1 MASNGLGDFPI
12 TQSTFGVLAFRR
24 PTLFGIANETLSDV
38 AEEYFFGSST
48 AEFSASNTLGAITL
62 TSTAAVTAAH
72 TLSVTLGAITLTAEY
87 DDSEVVDEPPAFNP
101 GAGGGWGFWK
111 GASTEKDQD
120 DAWKKRRKKLKELED
135 IIRRAAGE
143 IPDDAPEK
151 QPVKAAAV
159 TVEKA
164 AAVKQHPL
172 FRRAAPPPP
181 IAPLLAAAHRA
192 EQALL
197 AYKTRKFELVLEQR
211 AAALEKYKSER
222 LAQLI
227 AEAEEDDED
236 VLLLLS

>member
-1 MASNGLGDFPI
+1 MATAF
-12 TQSTFGVLAFRR
+12 QSSAFQ
-24 PTLFGIANETLSDV
+24 N
-38 AEEYFFGSST
+38 
-48 AEFSASNTLGAITL
+48 SAFQI
-62 TSTAAVTAAH
+62 
-72 TLSVTLGAITLTAEY
+72 
-87 DDSEVVDEPPAFNP
+87 EVVAGGGEPEFNP
-101 GAGGGWGFWK
+101 GAGGGWGYFQ
-111 GASTEKDQD
+111 GASTEADQTE
-120 DAWKKRRKKLKELED
+120 AWKRRKKKLKELED

-151 QPVKAAAV
+151 KVAKAAAAS
-159 TVEKA
+159 VEKA
-164 AAVKQHPL
+164 AAVNQHPIL
-172 FRRAAPPPP
+172 KSAPPPP

>member
-1 MASNGLGDFPI
+1 MAG
-12 TQSTFGVLAFRR
+12 AFQ
-24 PTLFGIANETLSDV
+24 ANAFENTAFQVD
-38 AEEYFFGSST
+38 GS
-48 AEFSASNTLGAITL
+48 
-62 TSTAAVTAAH
+62 V
-72 TLSVTLGAITLTAEY
+72 
-87 DDSEVVDEPPAFNP
+87 VVDPPEFNP

-143 IPDDAPEK
+143 IPDDVPEK
-151 QPVKAAAV
+151 KVVKAAAA

-192 EQALL
+192 EQALI

>member
-1 MASNGLGDFPI
+1 MAG
-12 TQSTFGVLAFRR
+12 AFQ
-24 PTLFGIANETLSDV
+24 ASDIQNTAFQVEV
-38 AEEYFFGSST
+38 AAG
-48 AEFSASNTLGAITL
+48 AEP
-62 TSTAAVTAAH
+62 
-72 TLSVTLGAITLTAEY
+72 E
-87 DDSEVVDEPPAFNP
+87 FNP
-101 GAGGGWGFWK
+101 GAGGGWGYFQ
-111 GASTEKDQD
+111 GASTEADQAE
-120 DAWKKRRKKLKELED
+120 AWKRRKKKLKELED

-143 IPDDAPEK
+143 LPDDVPEK
-151 QPVKAAAV
+151 KVVAAAAA

-164 AAVKQHPL
+164 AAVQQHPIL
-172 FRRAAPPPP
+172 KSAPPPP

>member
-1 MASNGLGDFPI
+1 MA
-12 TQSTFGVLAFRR
+12 TAFQ
-24 PTLFGIANETLSDV
+24 A
-38 AEEYFFGSST
+38 
-48 AEFSASNTLGAITL
+48 SAFQNSAFQI
-62 TSTAAVTAAH
+62 
-72 TLSVTLGAITLTAEY
+72 
-87 DDSEVVDEPPAFNP
+87 EVVAGGEPEFNP
-101 GAGGGWGFWK
+101 GAGGGWGYWK
-111 GASTEKDQD
+111 GASTEADQAE
-120 DAWKKRRKKLKELED
+120 AWKRRKKKLKELED

-143 IPDDAPEK
+143 LPDDVPEK
-151 QPVKAAAV
+151 KVVAAAAA

-164 AAVKQHPL
+164 AAVQQHPIL
-172 FRRAAPPPP
+172 RSAPPPP

-192 EQALL
+192 EQALI

>member
-1 MASNGLGDFPI
+1 MAIATIVTRG
-12 TQSTFGVLAFRR
+12 FGS
-24 PTLFGIANETLSDV
+24 FGSIADV
-38 AEEYFFGSST
+38 ATRGYTIG
-48 AEFSASNTLGAITL
+48 
-62 TSTAAVTAAH
+62 AAVA
-72 TLSVTLGAITLTAEY
+72 
-87 DDSEVVDEPPAFNP
+87 SEPAFNP

-120 DAWKKRRKKLKELED
+120 DAWKRRRKKLKELED

-143 IPDDAPEK
+143 IPDDVPEK
-151 QPVKAAAV
+151 KVVKAAAA

-192 EQALL
+192 EQALI

>member
-1 MASNGLGDFPI
+1 MAG
-12 TQSTFGVLAFRR
+12 AFQ
-24 PTLFGIANETLSDV
+24 ANAFQNTAFQVD
-38 AEEYFFGSST
+38 GS
-48 AEFSASNTLGAITL
+48 
-62 TSTAAVTAAH
+62 V
-72 TLSVTLGAITLTAEY
+72 
-87 DDSEVVDEPPAFNP
+87 VVDPPEFNP
-101 GAGGGWGFWK
+101 GAGGGWGYWK
-111 GASTEKDQD
+111 GASTEADQAE
-120 DAWKKRRKKLKELED
+120 AWKRRKKKLKELED

-143 IPDDAPEK
+143 LPDDVPEK
-151 QPVKAAAV
+151 KVVAAAAA

-164 AAVKQHPL
+164 AAVHQHPIL
-172 FRRAAPPPP
+172 KSAPPPP

>member
-1 MASNGLGDFPI
+1 MA
-12 TQSTFGVLAFRR
+12 TAFQ
-24 PTLFGIANETLSDV
+24 A
-38 AEEYFFGSST
+38 
-48 AEFSASNTLGAITL
+48 SAFQNSAFQI
-62 TSTAAVTAAH
+62 
-72 TLSVTLGAITLTAEY
+72 
-87 DDSEVVDEPPAFNP
+87 EVVAGGPEFNP
-101 GAGGGWGFWK
+101 GAGGGWGYWK
-111 GASTEKDQD
+111 GASTEADQAE
-120 DAWKKRRKKLKELED
+120 AWKRRKKKLKELED

-143 IPDDAPEK
+143 LPDDVPEK
-151 QPVKAAAV
+151 KVVAAAAA

-164 AAVKQHPL
+164 AAVQQHPIL
-172 FRRAAPPPP
+172 KSAPPPP

>member
-1 MASNGLGDFPI
+1 MAGAF
-12 TQSTFGVLAFRR
+12 QSSAFQN
-24 PTLFGIANETLSDV
+24 TAFQVEV
-38 AEEYFFGSST
+38 AAG
-48 AEFSASNTLGAITL
+48 AEQ
-62 TSTAAVTAAH
+62 
-72 TLSVTLGAITLTAEY
+72 
-87 DDSEVVDEPPAFNP
+87 FNP
-101 GAGGGWGFWK
+101 GAGGGWGYWK
-111 GASTEKDQD
+111 GASTEADQAE
-120 DAWKKRRKKLKELED
+120 AWKRRKKKLRELED

-143 IPDDAPEK
+143 LPDDVPEK
-151 QPVKAAAV
+151 KVVAAAAA

-164 AAVKQHPL
+164 AAVQQHPIL
-172 FRRAAPPPP
+172 RSAPPPP

-192 EQALL
+192 EQALI